1 VQVVCFLVILE
12 LSHGEPAIP
21 AGCLP
26 KCCGCR
32 PVHVQ
37 ELDLAA
43 AARDLPS
50 AVSWLRVA
58 EGVGSL
64 LDRDASSLVLEV
76 PDFPGWRHSYDAAVG
91 LRKQRLVR
99 HTGAVRG
106 TM

>member
-1 VQVVCFLVILE
+1 
-12 LSHGEPAIP
+12 
-21 AGCLP
+21 
-26 KCCGCR
+26 
-32 PVHVQ
+32 VQ

-43 AARDLPS
+43 AARDLPA

-64 LDRDASSLVLEV
+64 LDRDASCLVLEV

-99 HTGAVRG
+99 HTGRAAARSDAVLLSSDVWQLPLRAVQLRNPACS
-106 TM
+106 TFYI

>member
-1 VQVVCFLVILE
+1 
-12 LSHGEPAIP
+12 
-21 AGCLP
+21 
-26 KCCGCR
+26 
-32 PVHVQ
+32 VQ

-43 AARDLPS
+43 AARDLPA

-64 LDRDASSLVLEV
+64 LDRDASCLVLEV

-99 HTGAVRG
+99 VGAQSDVVLLPADAG
-106 TM
+106 SCHCTLVN